1 MNTIK
6 RVALLCLF
14 VAACAPS
21 AGAQTAAANPMPELA
36 KAASPTP
43 TPAAVSAATPA
54 PPAAEP
60 AANAAA
66 PANAAKTKAAPKGVP
81 PLPPEKAQ
89 PVRIP
94 RFDTAPVID
103 GKLDEAVWKTGAVFK
118 DFYQFHPGDNIAP
131 SQPTEVYIG
140 FDAKTLYLA
149 FRCFDDP
156 TKVRAT
162 IPKRDNIFGEDNV
175 RVFLDTFNDQ
185 RRAYV
190 LGFNPLG
197 VQADGIHTEN
207 QGLDLSVDIVMESKG
222 ALTSDGYVVEVA
234 VPFKSLRYE
243 AGKGKQWGIH
253 VWRNIDRNN
262 DELDSWMPME
272 RGASGTLNQAGR
284 ITGLEGISTE
294 RTLEINPSVTVSQ
307 NGLSAP
313 VFLAGQRALMQ
324 AQGIAVPA
332 DGGRFVNRPLAVD
345 PGLTAKFGIS
355 PNMTLDLA
363 INPDFAQVEADA
375 TVNTANQRFPIFFEE
390 KRPFFLEGIEIFRTQ
405 IAALHTRTIVDPDVA
420 AKLTGKRGRTT
431 YGFMY
436 ASDNAPGNLS
446 EGERDF
452 VRATEDLSAVRRR
465 DELSEPDDPKF
476 APVLEERR
484 GALLRVLD
492 ENAKV
497 GILRVKRDVGKENTI
512 GFFGTAYNFAD
523 RNNYVGGFDSRI
535 RFNKQTTLEF
545 QLLGT
550 NARRCTLAADPEKD
564 DCRTR
569 NGFAYSY
576 NLSQNRRN
584 KFWNINGAARTAG
597 YIADLGFTRRV
608 NTNNHNLN
616 FGFNTERKPKK
627 KIVSWEVY
635 NYIGGNHDWQ
645 GRLQNWTY
653 EGQAGPNL
661 QRQTYIRTGYNTGY
675 ERVFAYE
682 FGVPS
687 FSLGR
692 PEVSARSKNYFAYM
706 GSSPTKRITLNYFF
720 GYRWGQLDYDFGA
733 GRRFPRVSASVF
745 GQREARAAGLCAKQ
759 NEDDVLPPVC
769 LGLLDP
775 GEGGLLYTNGGITY
789 KASNALNMS
798 LSWSKNRLVRDD
810 TGEVAFDSQIVS
822 FRTTYQFTRYAF
834 ARARLDYSSLRSNYI
849 GQFLFGWTPS
859 PGTAFYVGYNDDM
872 NRGYF
877 NPFDGQPD
885 QGFRRN
891 NRNFFI
897 KASYLFRRSF

>member
-1 MNTIK
+1 MNITK
-6 RVALLCLF
+6 RVALLCVF
-14 VAACAPS
+14 VVACTPLTS
-21 AGAQTAAANPMPELA
+21 AQTPAAGPTPQLA

-43 TPAAVSAATPA
+43 TPATVAAAASASPSASPAAAT
-54 PPAAEP
+54 
-60 AANAAA
+60 AA
-66 PANAAKTKAAPKGVP
+66 PAKAAKATPKGVP

-94 RFDTAPVID
+94 RFETAPVID
-103 GKLDEAVWKTGAVFK
+103 GKMDEEVWKSGAVFK

-140 FDAKTLYLA
+140 FDSKTLYIA

-197 VQADGIHTEN
+197 IQADGIHTEN
-207 QGLDLSVDIVMESKG
+207 QGLDLSVDIVMDSKG

-262 DELDSWMPME
+262 DELVSWMPMA
-272 RGASGTLNQAGR
+272 RDASGTLNQAGR

-294 RTLEINPSVTVSQ
+294 RTLELIPSITFSQ
-307 NGLSAP
+307 NGVSAP
-313 VFLAGQRALMQ
+313 VYLAGQRALME
-324 AQGIAVPA
+324 AHGLAAPTDA
-332 DGGRFVNRPLAVD
+332 GRFVNRPVGID
-345 PGLTAKFGIS
+345 PGLTAKFSIN
-355 PNMTLDLA
+355 PNTTLDLA

-405 IAALHTRTIVDPDVA
+405 LSAVHTRTIVDPDIA
-420 AKLTGKRGRTT
+420 AKMTGKHGRTT
-431 YGFMY
+431 YGFLY
-436 ASDNAPGNLS
+436 ASDNAPGNL
-446 EGERDF
+446 GDDDRDF
-452 VRATEDLSAVRRR
+452 IGATEDLSSVRRR
-465 DELSEPDDPKF
+465 DELAGPDDPRF
-476 APVLEERR
+476 ADDLAEQR
-484 GALLRVLD
+484 GSLMRLLDR
-492 ENAKV
+492 NATV
-497 GILRVKRDVGKENTI
+497 SILRVKRDIGKENSI
-512 GFFGTAYNFAD
+512 GFLGTTYNFAD
-523 RNNYVGGFDSRI
+523 RSNYVGGFDGRF

-545 QLLGT
+545 QMLGT
-550 NARRCTLAADPEKD
+550 NARRCQLAADPARD
-564 DCRTR
+564 DCFTK

-576 NLSQNRRN
+576 LLSQSKRHWN
-584 KFWNINGAARTAG
+584 WNINGAARTAG
-597 YIADLGFTRRV
+597 FVADLGFTRRV

-616 FGFNTERKPKK
+616 VGYNSEPKPKQ
-627 KIVSWEVY
+627 KIVSWEIY
-635 NYIGGNHDWQ
+635 NYLGGNHDWQ

-653 EGQAGPNL
+653 EGQIGPNL

-675 ERVFAYE
+675 ERVFASE
-682 FGVPS
+682 FGEPS
-687 FSLGR
+687 FSLNR
-692 PEVSARSKNYFAYM
+692 PEVSAHSKNYFAYM

-720 GYRWGQLDYDFGA
+720 GYRWGQLDYDFGNGRRYPRASASAVAARSASAA
-733 GRRFPRVSASVF
+733 GRCESEEESFVAPSDC
-745 GQREARAAGLCAKQ
+745 AGT
-759 NEDDVLPPVC
+759 
-769 LGLLDP
+769 LDP
-775 GEGGLLYTNGGITY
+775 GKGDLLYTNGGITY

-798 LSWSKNRLVRDD
+798 LSWSRNRLTRDD
-810 TGEVAFDSQIVS
+810 TGLVAFNSDIWSA
-822 FRTTYQFTRYAF
+822 RTTYQFTRFAF
-834 ARARLDYSSLRSNYI
+834 ARARLDYSSLRSSYR

-859 PGTAFYVGYNDDM
+859 PGTAFYVGYNDDL
-872 NRGYF
+872 NRAYF